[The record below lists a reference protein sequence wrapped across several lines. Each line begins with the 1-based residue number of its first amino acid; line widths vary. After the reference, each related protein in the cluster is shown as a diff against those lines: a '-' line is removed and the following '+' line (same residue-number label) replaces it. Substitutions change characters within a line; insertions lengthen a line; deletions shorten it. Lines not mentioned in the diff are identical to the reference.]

1 MVIEVPEEL
10 TELGKAMA
18 QQLAEVQRTMARQGG
33 GNAVDYAL
41 VEQAMWEAGGADGAG
56 GAPRYPAE
64 PHMDVAAVVIGKERY
79 TRVGRCEDRYHT
91 MAGWVSVERSL
102 YGKSGERGGPP
113 GGKVVD
119 AVSLRGGVVGD
130 GWLPHRARG
139 MAHEMQQ
146 GTSREAEASARE
158 FGGLAYSRSSF
169 EKVAHWVAAL
179 GVADHQDMEDALI
192 DA

>member
-1 MVIEVPEEL
+1 MVIEVREEL

-18 QQLAEVQRTMARQGG
+18 QQLAKVQRTMARQGG
-33 GNAVDYAL
+33 GKAVDYAL
-41 VEQAMWEAGGADGAG
+41 VEQAMWEAVGRTEREAHRAILQSLDN
-56 GAPRYPAE
+56 
-64 PHMDVAAVVIGKERY
+64 DVSAVVIGKERY

-102 YGKSGERGGPP
+102 YRKWGERGGQP

-130 GWLPHRARG
+130 GWPPHRARG
-139 MAHEMQQ
+139 MAHERQQ

-158 FGGLAYSRSSF
+158 LGGWRTRGRVSKRW
-169 EKVAHWVAAL
+169 HTGWRRW
-179 GVADHQDMEDALI
+179 GWPITRIWRMP
-192 DA
+192 